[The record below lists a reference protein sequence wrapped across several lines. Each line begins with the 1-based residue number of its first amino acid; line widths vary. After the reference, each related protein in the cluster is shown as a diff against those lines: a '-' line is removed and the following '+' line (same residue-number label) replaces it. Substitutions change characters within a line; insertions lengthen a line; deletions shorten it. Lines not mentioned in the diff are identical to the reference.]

1 MLLSLAFAD
10 EAFAPPNLTGP
21 EELFRLRV
29 LPDSGKQR
37 LPIKDEK
44 AELPLFR
51 RLESTVHGL
60 QVSRVARATDNWLR
74 ESMAKLGAITGF
86 ELPVGPYCFRRGAG
100 EALDSSSASPIRWDG

>member
-10 EAFAPPNLTGP
+10 EAFASTDLTGP

-29 LPDSGKQR
+29 LPDSGEQR
-37 LPIKDEK
+37 LPIKDEM
-44 AELPLFR
+44 AEVPLFR
-51 RLESTVHGL
+51 RLERTVQGF
-60 QVSRVARATDNWLR
+60 QVSEDAGATDTWLR

-100 EALDSSSASPIRWDG
+100 EALDNSSASPIRWDG